1 LILNFTGKPSTRAT
15 GDSYEKSAAQYLVD
29 NGHKI
34 IARKWTAGHREID
47 LVAVKD
53 RTIVFVEVKGGR
65 SKKFGHPSERV
76 DRKKRENL
84 IRAAEQFIVE
94 KELVGYDFR
103 FDLITI
109 YRGRLEHYPDAF
121 QCEE

>member
-1 LILNFTGKPSTRAT
+1 M

-29 NGHKI
+29 RGYEI
-34 IARKWTAGHREID
+34 IARNWTAEHKEID
-47 LVAVKD
+47 LIAVRNK
-53 RTIVFVEVKGGR
+53 TLVFVEVKGGR

-94 KELVGYDFR
+94 RELEGYDFR

-109 YRGRLEHYPDAF
+109 YRGHLEHYPDAF
-121 QCEE
+121 QREE